1 MSPRSWL
8 SLWDALGNGGLGRHR
23 ALWAADTEVLLSDL
37 AAGSALGGRL
47 HELRGRSVLL
57 WTRDQLAAAIALIEI
72 DGIAR
77 RLVLCP
83 PDLDPAH
90 LPYVL
95 ATAEVEAIVTDRSIE
110 DVGGLRCARVVQCQ
124 RTIQRIAVDRSR
136 DYETEWILFTSGT
149 TGVPK
154 MVVHTLSTLTGA
166 IKPVGNLAG
175 PVVWATF
182 YDIRR
187 YGGLQILLR
196 ALSGGGS
203 LLLSAPDET
212 PERFIERA
220 KSHGVTHITGTPS
233 HWRRALMSPGVR
245 SFSPAYA
252 RLSGEIA
259 DQAVIDHLHA
269 TFPLAKVAHAF
280 ASTEAGVGFE
290 VTDGLA
296 GFPATFLGPRD
307 GTDVVIRIE
316 DDTLRI
322 RSSRTA
328 LRYLGKVNETLLD
341 SDGFVDTGD
350 VVEQRG
356 DRWYFVGRRGGIIN
370 VGGLKI
376 HPEEVEAV
384 INRHPGVRM
393 SLVTARKNPITGAI
407 VAADVVLALDEDRAL
422 DVPTVENTKA
432 EILAACRRALPA
444 HKVPASIRVVNAL
457 QVTPSGKLG
466 RRDA

>member
-1 MSPRSWL
+1 MSPRSSL
-8 SLWDALGNGGLGRHR
+8 SLWGSLGRGGLQRER
-23 ALWAADTEVLLSDL
+23 AIWTADTTVVLADL
-37 AAGSALGGRL
+37 AAGSALGDRL
-47 HELRGRSVLL
+47 RELRGRCVLL

-72 DGIAR
+72 DGVAR

-90 LPYVL
+90 LPYVVE
-95 ATAEVEAIVTDRSIE
+95 TAQVDAIVTDRPVE
-110 DVGGLRCARVVQCQ
+110 EVGGLSVECVVPCE
-124 RTIQRIAVDRSR
+124 RATRGAKVERPATS
-136 DYETEWILFTSGT
+136 ETEWILFTSGT

-154 MVVHTLSTLTGA
+154 MVVHTLASLTGA
-166 IKPVGNLAG
+166 INPTGNLAG

-203 LLLSAPDET
+203 LLLASTGET
-212 PERFIERA
+212 TESFIERA
-220 KSHGVTHITGTPS
+220 KTHGVTHITGTPS
-233 HWRRALMSPGVR
+233 HWRRALMTPGVR
-245 SFSPAYA
+245 SLSPMYA

-259 DQAVIDHLHA
+259 DQAVIDHLQA
-269 TFPLAKVAHAF
+269 TFPLARVAHAF
-280 ASTEAGVGFE
+280 ASTEAGVAFE

-296 GFPATFLGPRD
+296 GFPATLLGPRE
-307 GTDVVIRIE
+307 GTDVRLKVE
-316 DDTLRI
+316 NDTLRI

-328 LRYLGKVNETLLD
+328 LRYLGNVKETLLD
-341 SDGFVDTGD
+341 ADGFVDTGD
-350 VVEQRG
+350 VVEQRAG
-356 DRWYFVGRRGGIIN
+356 RWYFVGRRGGIIN

-422 DVPTVENTKA
+422 DAPTIESTKA

-457 QVTPSGKLG
+457 QVSASGKLG